1 MCSTSCSTDYS
12 AIKLFVLGSWIMK
25 NQQITLSIIVPV
37 YNEENTVIT
46 ILKKV
51 NQLKEH
57 NISFEVIVVDD
68 GSSDNSLSL
77 IKENQNLYNQLI
89 SNERN
94 YGKGYAIKKGLEL
107 SKGKYVTFQDADLEY
122 DPKDLLKFFTLIK
135 NLNPDLI
142 IGSRI
147 NYSEFTRSHNI
158 LNKYGNTL
166 ITFIFNIFY
175 NTTFTDIY
183 SCYVCFKKDLLN
195 INYLKSK
202 GFEQQAEILC
212 KIVKKGK
219 KFYEVPIN
227 YNGRS
232 HYEGKKIKF
241 YHIFGVILQIIIR
254 KFL

>member
-1 MCSTSCSTDYS
+1 
-12 AIKLFVLGSWIMK
+12 MK
-25 NQQITLSIIVPV
+25 NKQIPLSIIVPV
-37 YNEENTVIT
+37 FNEENTVIA

-77 IKENQNLYNQLI
+77 IKENQNLYDQLI

-107 SKGKYVTFQDADLEY
+107 SKGKYVICQDADLEY
-122 DPKDLLKFFTLIK
+122 DPNDLLKFFKLIE

-142 IGSRI
+142 IGSRL

-158 LNKYGNTL
+158 FHKYGNIL

-195 INYLKSK
+195 ISYLKSE
-202 GFEQQAEILC
+202 GFEQHAEILC

-232 HYEGKKIKF
+232 HDEGKKIKF
-241 YHIFGVILQIIIR
+241 YHIFGVMLQIIIR
-254 KFL
+254 RFL